1 MPSHRTAR
9 GVAPA
14 TSPPR
19 PIAPPAIPS
28 PSMGPHRH
36 ALALVA
42 LSACTDAAT
51 PAPAA
56 EAGPVLPALPADPG
70 EPAGCPDAPPAVG
83 AARALHLRC
92 ATQRA
97 SGPLAMGRLGDI
109 ILENAVA
116 RFILRSGDESATTI
130 GAPGGGIVDATP
142 GNTITPDLVK
152 EILPTLNLFGLT
164 VGPLVVVRASGREA
178 VVRASFIPRPLE
190 LIQAVIPLA
199 LQRPALRGVVEYALS
214 ADDPALRVRIC
225 AIPEGE
231 TGTTT
236 VSAGAVAILG
246 GAGEIVVPG
255 GAVLEGDMATAV
267 GRALLAES
275 PDTAVGVALDAPAT
289 VIHAGTVS
297 LLNASARINFA
308 GDTLRCTTLRV
319 ATAAT
324 AAAAYDALA
333 LDDGAPMVDV
343 AVPAGGRAE
352 LSNDAGRIVLRSR
365 GVDGRVRARLRMDA
379 ARTRVARGGGAFGAP
394 DAIPGVG
401 TLRVAASVRDVP
413 GAPIRITAVRD
424 GEAFE
429 RRWVVTGP
437 DARALPVGRYRV
449 SASRGMEHSAVS
461 SDITVTANEEARF
474 DAVLERVVAT
484 PGYVATD
491 FHLHTELSTD
501 STHPVG
507 DAVRQMAGEGLELV
521 AGTDHD
527 FITDLDAVAT
537 SEGVRDWLELVPGEE
552 VSTVRLGHYGA
563 YPLRRDEARAG
574 ANAVPWFGLSPSQI
588 AQAAR
593 ARGDDV
599 VVQVNHPRLR
609 GTGVFDQIGLDAATG
624 IAHGDPTRVGLP
636 AGTDLT
642 PLDFDVVEVWNGYTR
657 GDNERSFADWLALRA
672 AGRRF
677 VMVGNSDSHRP
688 DRAPGAPRSFVRVPD
703 DGRGRVTW
711 ADVRAGLRSGDV
723 SVGAGLYVE
732 ADVDGVRPGG
742 RAKARGG
749 RVMLHVRVQAPAWA
763 DCTRLRVYRGTEVV
777 LDRAVTTPSDRVVRL
792 DEVVAVDVP
801 AASFLVVRADGTRD
815 AAPLFDYPPF
825 GLTNAIDVGP

>member
-1 MPSHRTAR
+1 M
-9 GVAPA
+9 GL
-14 TSPPR
+14 PR
-19 PIAPPAIPS
+19 AS
-28 PSMGPHRH
+28 
-36 ALALVA
+36 LALFA

-56 EAGPVLPALPADPG
+56 DAGPVLPALTADAT
-70 EPAGCPDAPPAVG
+70 ELTACPVAAASVG

-92 ATQRA
+92 DAQLAT
-97 SGPLAMGRLGDI
+97 GPLAMGRVGDVV
-109 ILENAVA
+109 LENAVA
-116 RFILRSGDESATTI
+116 RFILRAGDESATTI
-130 GAPGGGIVDATP
+130 GAPGGGIIDATTVP
-142 GNTITPDLVK
+142 TTAPDLVK
-152 EILPTLNLFGLT
+152 EILPTLNLYGLT

-178 VVRASFIPRPLE
+178 VVRAAFTPRPLE

-225 AIPEGE
+225 AVPEGD

-246 GAGEIVVPG
+246 GAGEVVAPG
-255 GAVLEGDMATAV
+255 GGVLDGEMATAV
-267 GRALLAES
+267 SRALIAES

-308 GDTLRCTTLRV
+308 SDTLRCTTLRV
-319 ATAAT
+319 ASAVTAAV
-324 AAAAYDALA
+324 AYDALGLDADTA
-333 LDDGAPMVDV
+333 LVDV

-352 LSNDAGRIVLRSR
+352 LSNDAGRIILRSR
-365 GVDGRVRARLRMDA
+365 GVDGHVRAHLRVDA
-379 ARTRVARGGGAFGAP
+379 ARTRVARDGGEFGAP

-401 TLRVAASVRDVP
+401 TLRVDASVRDAP
-413 GAPIRITAVRD
+413 GAPVRITVVREG
-424 GEAFE
+424 GEYE
-429 RRWVVTGP
+429 RRWVVTGT
-437 DARALPVGRYRV
+437 DTRALPVGRYRV
-449 SASRGMEHSAVS
+449 SASRGMEHTAVT
-461 SDITVTANEEARF
+461 SDVTVAAGAEVRF

-484 PGYVATD
+484 PGYVSTD

-537 SEGVRDWLELVPGEE
+537 SVGVREWLLPVAGAE

-563 YPLRRDEARAG
+563 YPLRRDVTRAG
-574 ANAVPWFGLSPSQI
+574 ANAVPWFGLSPAQI
-588 AQAAR
+588 AR
-593 ARGDDV
+593 ALRERGDDV

-609 GTGVFDQIGLDAATG
+609 GTGVFDQIGLNAATG
-624 IAHGDPTRVGLP
+624 MALGDPTRVGLP

-657 GDNERSFADWLALRA
+657 GDNERTFADWLALRA
-672 AGRRF
+672 VGRRF

-688 DRAPGAPRSFVRVPD
+688 DKPPGAPRSFVRVAD
-703 DGRGRVTW
+703 DGRGRVSW
-711 ADVRAGLRSGDV
+711 ADVRAGLRAGDV

-732 ADVDGVRPGG
+732 AVANDTVRPGG
-742 RAKARGG
+742 RATARDG
-749 RVMLHVRVQAPAWA
+749 RVSLRVRVQGPPWA

-777 LDRAVTTPSDRVVRL
+777 IDRPVTTPSDRVVRV
-792 DEVVAVDVP
+792 DEVVTVEVARE
-801 AASFLVVRADGTRD
+801 SFLVVRADGMRD
-815 AAPLFDYPPF
+815 ATPVFDYAPF
-825 GLTNAIDVGP
+825 GITNAIDVGP